1 MSNAEMMTS
10 AIELFGGLGLF
21 LYGMNVMSEGLEKAA
36 GSKMKRFIEI
46 LTTNRF
52 MAVIVGAFVTM
63 IVQSSS
69 ATTVMVVG
77 FVNAGIMNLTQAIGV
92 IMGANIG
99 TTITAQLVAFNL
111 TAIAPVAIG
120 LGVGLK
126 IFSKNPKTKKYAEI
140 LLGFGILFMGMDV
153 MKHAMK
159 PLRSFEGFT
168 TLLMSFGSGNV
179 LDTVLAIFTGFAI
192 TAIIQS
198 SSATTG
204 IMVAL
209 ASQGMLPIDAAFPI
223 LLGTNI
229 GTCVTAMISSI
240 GANKTAK
247 RAALMHL
254 IFNLVGTVLFAV
266 LLAGPA
272 LTFVKTFWS
281 TPERQ
286 LAMMHTT
293 FNIATTVLLVG
304 FAPMIVK
311 AAERFIPVS
320 EAEMRQLQGGTKYVD
335 DRILETP
342 SIAIVQLMKEVLHM
356 GNVAKETLKFA
367 GEALVERSEDKAK
380 QAFKLEKEVNT
391 LEHAI
396 MEYLVKLS
404 NSDIS
409 AAQRTVV
416 DGLFSTVNDIER
428 VADHADNIAELAI
441 ERVTGDFLF
450 SDKAIE
456 ELQSMINDSMTAFE
470 ESLNALHSYD
480 RASAQRVIEREGYID
495 MLEKTLRKKHIK
507 RLNEGRCNP
516 SAGVIFLDA
525 ISNLERVGDHSS
537 NIALAVLDQPEHETA

>member
-1 MSNAEMMTS
+1 MSGSEMMAS
-10 AIELFGGLGLF
+10 FVELFGGLGLF
-21 LYGMNVMSEGLEKAA
+21 LYGMSVMSEGLEKAA

-69 ATTVMVVG
+69 ATTVMMVG

-99 TTITAQLVAFNL
+99 TTITAQLVAFKL

-126 IFSKNPKTKKYAEI
+126 IFSKNPKTQKYAEI

-153 MKHAMK
+153 MKHSMK
-159 PLRSFEGFT
+159 PLRSYQGFVD
-168 TLLMSFGSGNV
+168 LLLSFGSGQI

-266 LLAGPA
+266 LLAGPS
-272 LTFVKTFWS
+272 LTFVKSFWS
-281 TPERQ
+281 SPERQ

-293 FNIATTVLLVG
+293 FNITTTLLLVG
-304 FAPMIVK
+304 FAPFIVK
-311 AAERFIPVS
+311 AAEKFIPVS
-320 EAEMRQLQGGTKYVD
+320 EAELRQLKGGTKYVD

-342 SIAIVQLMKEVLHM
+342 SIAVVQLMKEVLHM
-356 GNVAKETLKFA
+356 GNVAVDTLKMS
-367 GEALVERSEDKAK
+367 GEALIERSEEKAK
-380 QAFKLEKEVNT
+380 KAFELEKEVNL

-409 AAQRTVV
+409 QAQRTVV

-441 ERVTGDFLF
+441 ERVNGDFLF

-456 ELQSMINDSMTAFE
+456 ELQSMFDDCIKAFK

-495 MLEKTLRKKHIK
+495 MLEKTLRSKHIK

-537 NIALAVLDQPEHETA
+537 NIAMAVLDQPEQESA

>member
-1 MSNAEMMTS
+1 MSNGEMMTS
-10 AIELFGGLGLF
+10 FIELFGGLGLF

-46 LTTNRF
+46 LTTNRI

-153 MKHAMK
+153 MKHSMK
-159 PLRSFEGFT
+159 PLRSYQGFT
-168 TLLMSFGSGNV
+168 DLLMSFGSGQI
-179 LDTVLAIFTGFAI
+179 LDTVLAIFTGFAV

-204 IMVAL
+204 ILVAL

-247 RAALMHL
+247 RAAVMHMM
-254 IFNLVGTVLFAV
+254 FNVVGTALFAI
-266 LLAGPA
+266 LLAKPA
-272 LTFVKTFWS
+272 LWFVKEFWTS
-281 TPERQ
+281 PERQ

-293 FNIATTVLLVG
+293 FNIATTLLLVG
-304 FAPMIVK
+304 FAPFIVK
-311 AAERFIPVS
+311 MAERLIPVS
-320 EAEMRQLQGGTKYVD
+320 ETELRKLKDGTKYVD

-342 SIAIVQLMKEVLHM
+342 SIAVVQLMKEVLHM
-356 GNVAKETLKFA
+356 GNVAIETLKLS
-367 GEALVERSEDKAK
+367 GEALLQGNEEKALE
-380 QAFKLEKEVNT
+380 AFEKEKEVNH

-404 NSDIS
+404 NLDIS
-409 AAQRTVV
+409 AAQRTTI

-428 VADHADNIAELAI
+428 VADHADNIAELAM
-441 ERVTGDFLF
+441 ERVSNNYAF
-450 SDKAIE
+450 SEKAIG
-456 ELQSMINDSMTAFE
+456 ELDSMMNDCISAFQ

-480 RASAQRVIEREGYID
+480 RPSAQRVIEREGYID
-495 MLEKTLRKKHIK
+495 LLEKNLRKKHIE
-507 RLNEGRCNP
+507 RLNRGKCEP
-516 SAGVIFLDA
+516 SSGVIFLDA
-525 ISNLERVGDHSS
+525 ISNLERVGDHAS
-537 NIALAVLDQPEHETA
+537 NIALAVLDQPEQESA

>member
-1 MSNAEMMTS
+1 MSNGDMMKS
-10 AIELFGGLGLF
+10 FIELFGGLGLF
-21 LYGMNVMSEGLEKAA
+21 LYGMSVMSEGLEKAA

-99 TTITAQLVAFNL
+99 TTVTAQLVAFKL
-111 TAIAPVAIG
+111 TAIAPIAIG

-126 IFSKNPKTKKYAEI
+126 VFSKNPNTKKYAEI

-153 MKHAMK
+153 MKDSMY
-159 PLRSFEGFT
+159 PLRSYEGFT
-168 TLLMSFGSGNV
+168 NLLLSFGSGQF

-209 ASQGMLPIDAAFPI
+209 ASQGMLPVDAAFPI

-254 IFNLVGTVLFAV
+254 VFNIAGTALFAI
-266 LLAGPA
+266 LLAKPA
-272 LTFVKTFWS
+272 LWFVKEYWT

-286 LAMMHTT
+286 LAMMHTA
-293 FNIATTVLLVG
+293 FNILTTVLLLG
-304 FAPMIVK
+304 FAPFIVML
-311 AAERFIPVS
+311 AERLIPVT
-320 EAEMRQLQGGTKYVD
+320 EVEKRQLQGGTKYVD

-342 SIAIVQLMKEVLHM
+342 SIAVVQLMKEVLHM
-356 GNVAKETLKFA
+356 GNVATETLRLS
-367 GEALVERSEDKAK
+367 GEALVEASEDKAM
-380 QAFKLEKEVNT
+380 QAFELEKEVNT

-396 MEYLVKLS
+396 MNYLVKLS

-409 AAQRTVV
+409 QAQRTTI

-441 ERVTGDFLF
+441 ERVNSDLKF
-450 SDKAIE
+450 SDKAID
-456 ELQSMINDSMTAFE
+456 ELESMIHDCMDAFN

-480 RASAQRVIEREGYID
+480 RTSAQRVIEREGYID
-495 MLEKTLRKKHIK
+495 MLEKTLRKKHIS
-507 RLNEGRCNP
+507 RLNGGRCMP
-516 SAGVIFLDA
+516 GAGVIFLDA
-525 ISNLERVGDHSS
+525 ISNLERVGDHAS
-537 NIALAVLDQPEHETA
+537 NIALAVLDHPEAESA

>member
-1 MSNAEMMTS
+1 MSEMMTS
-10 AIELFGGLGLF
+10 FIELFGGLGLF
-21 LYGMNVMSEGLEKAA
+21 LYGMSVMSEGLEKAA

-52 MAVIVGAFVTM
+52 TAVIVGAFVTM

-99 TTITAQLVAFNL
+99 TTITAQLVAFKL
-111 TAIAPVAIG
+111 TALAPVAIG

-126 IFSKNPKTKKYAEI
+126 LFSKNPKTKKYAEI

-153 MKHAMK
+153 MKHSMK
-159 PLRSFEGFT
+159 PLRSYQGFT
-168 TLLMSFGSGNV
+168 DLLMSFGSGRI
-179 LDTVLAIFTGFAI
+179 LDTVLAIFTGFSV

-209 ASQGMLPIDAAFPI
+209 ASSGMLPIDAAFPI

-247 RAALMHL
+247 RAAVMHMMFNIIGTA
-254 IFNLVGTVLFAV
+254 IFAI
-266 LLAGPA
+266 LLAKPS
-272 LTFVKTFWS
+272 LWFVKQFWS
-281 TPERQ
+281 SPERQ

-293 FNIATTVLLVG
+293 FNITTTLMLVG
-304 FAPMIVK
+304 FAPLIVK
-311 AAERFIPVS
+311 LAQRMIPVS
-320 EAEMRQLQGGTKYVD
+320 ETEMRQMTGGTKYVD

-356 GNVAKETLKFA
+356 GNVANDTLKLA
-367 GEALVERSEDKAK
+367 GEALIEGNEDKAK
-380 QAFKLEKEVNT
+380 EAFEKEKQVNG

-404 NSDIS
+404 NSDI
-409 AAQRTVV
+409 APMQRVAI

-441 ERVTGDFLF
+441 ERVSQDLEF
-450 SDKAIE
+450 SDKAIS
-456 ELQSMINDSMTAFE
+456 ELDSMMNDCITAFT

-480 RASAQRVIEREGYID
+480 KSSAQRVIEREGYID
-495 MLEKTLRKKHIK
+495 LLEKNLRKKHIE
-507 RLNEGRCNP
+507 RLNGGRCQP
-516 SAGVIFLDA
+516 SSGVLFLDA
-525 ISNLERVGDHSS
+525 ISNLERVGDHAS
-537 NIALAVLDQPEHETA
+537 NIALAVLDQPEVESA

>member
-1 MSNAEMMTS
+1 MSNGEMMTS
-10 AIELFGGLGLF
+10 FIELFGGLGLF

-46 LTTNRF
+46 LTTNRI

-153 MKHAMK
+153 MKHSMK
-159 PLRSFEGFT
+159 PLRSYEGFT
-168 TLLMSFGSGNV
+168 NLLMSFGSGQI
-179 LDTVLAIFTGFAI
+179 LDTILAIFTGFAV

-204 IMVAL
+204 ILVAL

-247 RAALMHL
+247 RAAVMHMM
-254 IFNLVGTVLFAV
+254 FNVVGTALFAI
-266 LLAGPA
+266 LLAKPA
-272 LTFVKTFWS
+272 LWFVKEFWTS
-281 TPERQ
+281 PERQ

-293 FNIATTVLLVG
+293 FNIATTLLLVG
-304 FAPMIVK
+304 FAPFIVK
-311 AAERFIPVS
+311 MAERLIPVS
-320 EAEMRQLQGGTKYVD
+320 ETELRKLKDGTKYVD

-342 SIAIVQLMKEVLHM
+342 SIAVVQLMKEVLHM
-356 GNVAKETLKFA
+356 GNVAIETLKLS
-367 GEALVERSEDKAK
+367 GEALLQGNEEKAM
-380 QAFKLEKEVNT
+380 QAFEKEKEVNT

-404 NSDIS
+404 NLDIS
-409 AAQRTVV
+409 AAQRTTI

-441 ERVTGDFLF
+441 ERVSNNYAF
-450 SDKAIE
+450 SEKAIG
-456 ELQSMINDSMTAFE
+456 ELDSMMNDCISAFQ

-480 RASAQRVIEREGYID
+480 RPSAQRVIEREGYID
-495 MLEKTLRKKHIK
+495 LLEKNLRKKHID
-507 RLNEGRCNP
+507 RLNRGKCEP
-516 SAGVIFLDA
+516 SSGVIFLDA
-525 ISNLERVGDHSS
+525 ISNLERVGDHAS
-537 NIALAVLDQPEHETA
+537 NIALAVLDQPEHESA

>member
-1 MSNAEMMTS
+1 MSNGEMMTS
-10 AIELFGGLGLF
+10 FIELFGGLGLF

-46 LTTNRF
+46 LTTNRI

-153 MKHAMK
+153 MKHSMK
-159 PLRSFEGFT
+159 PLRSYQGFT
-168 TLLMSFGSGNV
+168 DLLMSFGSGQI
-179 LDTVLAIFTGFAI
+179 LDTILAIFTGFAV

-204 IMVAL
+204 ILVAL

-247 RAALMHL
+247 RAAVMHMM
-254 IFNLVGTVLFAV
+254 FNVVGTALFAI
-266 LLAGPA
+266 LLAKPA
-272 LTFVKTFWS
+272 LWFVKEFWTS
-281 TPERQ
+281 PERQ

-293 FNIATTVLLVG
+293 FNIATTLLLVG
-304 FAPMIVK
+304 FAPFIVK
-311 AAERFIPVS
+311 MAERLIPVS
-320 EAEMRQLQGGTKYVD
+320 ETELRKLKDGTKYVD

-342 SIAIVQLMKEVLHM
+342 SIAVVQLMKEVLHM
-356 GNVAKETLKFA
+356 GNVAIETLKLS
-367 GEALVERSEDKAK
+367 GEALIQGNEEKAME
-380 QAFKLEKEVNT
+380 AFEKEKEVNH

-404 NSDIS
+404 NLDIS
-409 AAQRTVV
+409 AAQRTTI

-428 VADHADNIAELAI
+428 VADHADNIAELAM
-441 ERVTGDFLF
+441 ERVSNNYAF
-450 SDKAIE
+450 SEKAIG
-456 ELQSMINDSMTAFE
+456 ELDSMMNDCISAFQ

-480 RASAQRVIEREGYID
+480 RPSAQRVIEREGYID
-495 MLEKTLRKKHIK
+495 LLEKNLRKKHIE
-507 RLNEGRCNP
+507 RLNRGKCEP
-516 SAGVIFLDA
+516 SSGVIFLDA
-525 ISNLERVGDHSS
+525 ISNLERVGDHAS
-537 NIALAVLDQPEHETA
+537 NIALAVLDQPEQETA